1 MTKDNYILTQHLIA
15 DIEKIEQLR
24 KIFKLIDKDNVNST
38 ETYIDNSTGNKWLYY
53 RVDTHLQGDGYPIFG
68 LQPLP
73 DTKQLIE
80 LSFFSEHEDE
90 VFAACRTLADNE
102 VIKSIDFRSDLINA
116 LENIDDKQRQEKVIK
131 FTGLDNALNRREIV
145 RKTLGQI
152 ELDAKYYR
160 SIADRADKI
169 KQRTNAQ
176 HWFGKKLA
184 DGNY

>member
-24 KIFKLIDKDNVNST
+24 KTLNLVDKDNINLT
-38 ETYIDNSTGNKWLYY
+38 ETYIDTGTGNKWLYY
-53 RVDTHLQGDGYPIFG
+53 RVNTYLQGDGYPIFG

-73 DTKQLIE
+73 GTKQLIK
-80 LSFFSEHEDE
+80 LSLFSEHDDE

-102 VIKSIDFRSDLINA
+102 ETKNIDFRSDLINA

-131 FTGLDNALNRREIV
+131 LTGLDNALNRREIV
-145 RKTLGQI
+145 NKTLEQI
-152 ELDAKYYR
+152 ESDAKYYR

-184 DGNY
+184 DE